1 MSFVTLGINH
11 RTAPVGIR
19 EQVTFAP
26 DRQQQALQALQALPG
41 VAEAALLSTCNRTE
55 LYCRLQDSSGSE
67 QMIDW
72 LCSFHALERS
82 EIEPYIYL
90 HPGQQAVQHLLR
102 VASGLD
108 SLILGEP
115 QVLGQMKSAYQQAVD
130 AGTMSSLLERLFHH
144 TFSVAKQIRTDT
156 AIGSSPVSVAFAA
169 VSLAKQIFGELNE
182 QTVMLLGAGETIEL
196 AAQHLHENGI
206 GRIIVA
212 NRTAERAHT
221 LASQYDG
228 YAIALDE
235 IPAHLVEAD
244 IVIASTG
251 SQQPILHKAE
261 VKQALK
267 QRKHRPIFMVD
278 IAVPR
283 DIDEAV
289 AELGDIYL
297 YTVDDL
303 QEVIQENLKS
313 RQEAATQAE
322 EIIEVQALHFM
333 NWLRSLDTV
342 SLIRDYRERAEAC
355 RDELL
360 EKARAQLNK
369 GKDSD
374 EVMQWLSHTLTN
386 KLLHVPCA
394 QIRQAGFDG
403 NSELVE
409 SARQLLNLPDEKRT
423 KS

>member
-11 RTAPVGIR
+11 RTAPVEIR
-19 EQVTFAP
+19 ERVTFAP
-26 DRQQQALQALQALPG
+26 EDLQRALTALNQQPG

-55 LYCRLQDSSGSE
+55 LYCRLDKQQSSD
-67 QMIDW
+67 QIIDW
-72 LCSFHALERS
+72 LCEFHNLERS
-82 EIEPYIYL
+82 EIEPYVYL
-90 HPGQQAVQHLLR
+90 HPDIDAVQHMLR

-115 QVLGQMKSAYQQAVD
+115 QILGQIKTAYQHAVD
-130 AGTMSSLLERLFHH
+130 AGTTGSLLERLFHH
-144 TFSVAKQIRTDT
+144 TFSVAKQVRTDT

-235 IPAHLVEAD
+235 LPAHLAEAD
-244 IVIASTG
+244 IVIASTA
-251 SQQPILHKAE
+251 SQEPILHKE
-261 VKQALK
+261 PVKQALK

-283 DIDEAV
+283 DIDPSV
-289 AELGDIYL
+289 AELNDVYL

-313 RQEAATQAE
+313 RQEAAKQAE
-322 EIIEVQALHFM
+322 DIVEIQASHFM

-342 SLIRDYRERAEAC
+342 SLIREYRGRAEAC
-355 RDELL
+355 RDELM
-360 EKARAQLNK
+360 EKALSQLSK
-369 GKDSD
+369 GKSNED
-374 EVMQWLSHTLTN
+374 VMRWLANTLTN
-386 KLLHVPCA
+386 KLLHQPCA
-394 QIRQAGFDG
+394 QIKQAGFEGRNDLIE
-403 NSELVE
+403 N
-409 SARQLLNLPDEKRT
+409 ARQLLDLPEAQEGE
-423 KS
+423 S